1 MHAVIAARAC
11 FAISAAAV
19 PSLQVKNAAAASAA
33 ERLESAGWRRPR
45 VNERLI
51 PVRQTWAA
59 ILALILASLLSCAL
73 VAVRAYYAGTTA
85 YLFFFWNLF
94 LAWVPVGAALVF
106 YGLAARQSR
115 AWALLAAAAVVWLL
129 FFPNAPYIVTDIVHL
144 REIPPVPYWYDIVCV
159 MAFAQTGL
167 FLGYLSLYLMQEVIR
182 AWMGRL
188 AGWLFALTML
198 GLSGLGV
205 YLGRFLR
212 WNSWDALV
220 DPIGIMRGV
229 ARVANPWNDAT
240 PLAFSTTFFAFSL
253 VCYLIVYSFAHLHG
267 WVQKASSRP
276 V

>member
-1 MHAVIAARAC
+1 
-11 FAISAAAV
+11 
-19 PSLQVKNAAAASAA
+19 
-33 ERLESAGWRRPR
+33 

-59 ILALILASLLSCAL
+59 VLALVLASLLSCAL
-73 VAVRAYYAGTTA
+73 VVVRHYYSGTTA

-94 LAWVPVGAALVF
+94 LAWVPLAAALLF

-115 AWALLAAAAVVWLL
+115 HWSLLLAAAIIWLL

-144 REIPPVPYWYDIVCV
+144 RAAPPVPYWYDIICV

-167 FLGYLSLYLMQEVIR
+167 FLGYLSLYLMQEVVR
-182 AWMGRL
+182 AWTTRWV
-188 AGWLFALTML
+188 GWLFALAML
-198 GLSGLGV
+198 GLSAFGV

-220 DPIGIMRGV
+220 
-229 ARVANPWNDAT
+229 NPFDTLVDAALVVNPYNDIR
-240 PLAFSTTFFAFSL
+240 PLAFSMTFFAFAL
-253 VCYLIVYSFAHLHG
+253 VCYLILYSFVHLHG
-267 WVQKASSRP
+267 WVQKASARP

>member
-1 MHAVIAARAC
+1 
-11 FAISAAAV
+11 
-19 PSLQVKNAAAASAA
+19 
-33 ERLESAGWRRPR
+33 

-59 ILALILASLLSCAL
+59 ILALVLASILSCAL
-73 VAVRAYYAGTTA
+73 VVVRAYYAGPTA
-85 YLFFFWNLF
+85 YVSFSWNLF

-115 AWALLAAAAVVWLL
+115 AWTLLFAAAVVWFL
-129 FFPNAPYIVTDIVHL
+129 FFPNAPYIVTDLVHL
-144 REIPPVPYWYDIVCV
+144 REIPPVPYWYDIICV

-182 AWMGRL
+182 AWMGRW
-188 AGWLFALTML
+188 AGWLFALAML
-198 GLSGLGV
+198 GLSAFGV

-220 DPIGIMRGV
+220 DPIGTLRGV
-229 ARVANPWNDAT
+229 ARVANPWNDVQ

-267 WVQKASSRP
+267 WVQKASPRP